1 MWDQKPYLNCLWN
14 LISSLKN
21 SPGKSNVQECSGNF
35 FKSNEEKFDFQESR
49 KYYKEIKTQISGVPY
64 FVSFLF
70 CCVGSKFWHS
80 ESLLHHAGSFIVGQ
94 KLKFWWVSSGVT
106 ACGLSC
112 SVACGILVSQAGT
125 EPMFPALQG
134 RFLTTRRPGKS
145 PWVHWSKFI
154 ETVSRMVVA
163 RGKRSRQ

>member
-1 MWDQKPYLNCLWN
+1 MY
-14 LISSLKN
+14 
-21 SPGKSNVQECSGNF
+21 KSVQEIFLRAMRKNLT
-35 FKSNEEKFDFQESR
+35 FKRAENT
-49 KYYKEIKTQISGVPY
+49 IKRSKLKSLGYLIL
-64 FVSFLF
+64 FLCLF

-80 ESLLHHAGSFIVGQ
+80 ESLLHHAGSFVVGQ

-112 SVACGILVSQAGT
+112 SVACGIVVSQAGT

-134 RFLTTRRPGKS
+134 RFLTTRPPGKS